1 MPLET
6 ISVRPPSL
14 LRMPFQES
22 QMKTKLKMEFNKLLM
37 VLKVELETPRMKW
50 EKLLKMLVK
59 KFKENH
65 ILKKFK
71 MLLVMLPTIS
81 VKQQNQLWIL
91 LLERLMEIKSK
102 MDSKKWLMVSNKV
115 LKILRTKLLMK
126 SKRLEEKSKDNK
138 QSDRN

>member
-1 MPLET
+1 
-6 ISVRPPSL
+6 
-14 LRMPFQES
+14 
-22 QMKTKLKMEFNKLLM
+22 MKTKLKMEFNKLLM

-102 MDSKKWLMVSNKV
+102 MDLKKWLMVSNKV